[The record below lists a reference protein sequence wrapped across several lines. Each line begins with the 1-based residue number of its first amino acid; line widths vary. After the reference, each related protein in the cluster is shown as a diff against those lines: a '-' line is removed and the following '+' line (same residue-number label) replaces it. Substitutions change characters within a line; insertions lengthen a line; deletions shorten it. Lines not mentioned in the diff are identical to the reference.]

1 MDLRRRYRKTTAA
14 GLVVSL
20 ILFVGHFFM
29 PTKQLEFLRNNGQYP
44 IQLYGFP
51 DEHSGVSAHWAEQ
64 SHNHWLCNY
73 KPNHGY
79 GCGWD
84 INLGKAPGEGMDWS
98 TYTGL
103 RLHLRY
109 KGPATRLRVYLRN
122 FNAAYASP
130 MDFESYKSMNM
141 SFPVGEADKPIHIDL
156 REFQVV
162 SWWFTGK
169 RARLES
175 PLPELTN
182 ITHVG
187 VDISQPGEHEVQIL
201 AVSLVGQWIKT
212 STLLTAMIFFWTIIF
227 LLEGCVRFY
236 WLYRKARRDRQAI
249 QALEEKQRL
258 IEEEN
263 QHLENVGNCDPLTG
277 VYNRAGLRLR
287 IDALMQREKLDGAGV
302 MILDL
307 DHFKKLNDQY
317 GHDMGDKVL
326 RTFASMLAMN
336 LRNEDI
342 FARLGG
348 EEFVVVC
355 RRQPV
360 EGVWILAEKLRRLAC
375 QCSFN
380 AEENFAL
387 SVSIGGAIVLA
398 EEDVSDTLKR
408 ADAAL
413 YQAKQNG
420 RNRVEFDSRR

>member
-1 MDLRRRYRKTTAA
+1 MAL
-14 GLVVSL
+14 GFVMSLV
-20 ILFVGHFFM
+20 LFLGHFFI
-29 PTKQLEFLRNNGQYP
+29 PAKQAEFVPNDGRYA

-51 DEHSGVSAHWAEQ
+51 DEHTGVSAHWADQ
-64 SHNHWLCNY
+64 SSNHWLCNY
-73 KPNHGY
+73 KSSHGY

-84 INLGKAPGEGMDWS
+84 INFSTSPGKGMDWS
-98 TYTGL
+98 DYTGL
-103 RLHLRY
+103 QLRLHY
-109 KGPATRLRVYLRN
+109 KGPAKRLRVYVRN

-130 MDFESYKSMNM
+130 NDLESYKSMNM
-141 SFPVGEADKPIHIDL
+141 SFPVSEADKPIRIDL

-175 PLPELTN
+175 PLPEMTN
-182 ITHVG
+182 ITHLG
-187 VDISQPGEHEVQIL
+187 VDLAQPGAHEVQI
-201 AVSLVGQWIKT
+201 VSVRLVGQWVKT
-212 STLLTAMIFFWTIIF
+212 SALLSGMIFFWTLIF
-227 LLEGCVRFY
+227 LLEGAVRFY
-236 WLYRKARRDRQAI
+236 WLYRKARHDRLAI
-249 QALEEKQRL
+249 LAMEEKQRL

-360 EGVWILAEKLRRLAC
+360 EGVWIFAEKLRRLAC

-380 AEENFAL
+380 AEDDLTL

-398 EEDVSDTLKR
+398 GEELSDTLKR

-413 YQAKQNG
+413 YRAKHNG
-420 RNRVEFDSRR
+420 RNTVEFDSLR